1 MLTCKV
7 ESMTALCRQRHFEIM
22 TKGCRCCWIKGLMSS
37 FKVEGMAGLTK
48 WKAAALPLESSRF
61 TSRRRAY
68 CKTLTKRPQKS
79 LLTIEIFSFSE
90 IERSSECPR
99 KTDKM

>member
-1 MLTCKV
+1 MCMV

-22 TKGCRCCWIKGLMSS
+22 TKWCRCCWIKGLMSS
-37 FKVEGMAGLTK
+37 LKVEGMAGLTK
-48 WKAAALPLESSRF
+48 WKAAALPLEPSRS
-61 TSRRRAY
+61 TLRRRAH
-68 CKTLTKRPQKS
+68 CKPLTKRPQKS

-99 KTDKM
+99 KIDKM